1 MKKILITGFTG
12 QVGSQFADFILE
24 NTDIEVIGMMRWQ
37 EPMDNVYHLA
47 DRINKKDRIKICY
60 ADLGGFWSQRGPT
73 TLHI

>member
-47 DRINKKDRIKICY
+47 DRINKKIE
-60 ADLGGFWSQRGPT
+60 
-73 TLHI
+73 

>member
-1 MKKILITGFTG
+1 MVSGGSQFNSLEYSFYSFLLMKKILITGFTG

-47 DRINKKDRIKICY
+47 DRINKKIE
-60 ADLGGFWSQRGPT
+60 
-73 TLHI
+73 